1 MEMKRQCRHLSRR
14 FCRFVSDTNMEEKSN
29 KKTAFIKTSPNVNKF
44 RAVAGIGLLNND
56 KKIMNAAA
64 GLQVNAN
71 PTRIAAAAC
80 PVLIWALSTNQFVKK
95 MK

>member
-1 MEMKRQCRHLSRR
+1 
-14 FCRFVSDTNMEEKSN
+14 MEEKSSE
-29 KKTAFIKTSPNVNKF
+29 KTAFIETSPNVNNF
-44 RAVAGIGLLNND
+44 RAVASIGLLNND

-80 PVLIWALSTNQFVKK
+80 PVLIWALPTNQFVKK
-95 MK
+95 MN